1 MKVSISQQTVSY
13 QLKNSEKILSSDA
26 REPTSHMR
34 IQNQIRYDFEK
45 DLIVE
50 LEELYRLTNITQQLA
65 KEAAKRLQ
73 KSPKYRSSEEIQ
85 KMEFGRKWCRKYS
98 GSAKFKYKAEKG
110 SKKYI
115 EEIELENE
123 KTRLR
128 YLVKNYKPE
137 DVFNMA
143 KVQLKKSYF

>member
-1 MKVSISQQTVSY
+1 MSISQQTVSY

-65 KEAAKRLQ
+65 NKLADNSPTTRQ
-73 KSPKYRSSEEIQ
+73 QMRRDSCKSQ
-85 KMEFGRKWCRKYS
+85 
-98 GSAKFKYKAEKG
+98 
-110 SKKYI
+110 
-115 EEIELENE
+115 
-123 KTRLR
+123 
-128 YLVKNYKPE
+128 
-137 DVFNMA
+137 
-143 KVQLKKSYF
+143 

>member
-1 MKVSISQQTVSY
+1 MSISQQTVSY

-73 KSPKYRSSEEIQ
+73 KSPNDTVF
-85 KMEFGRKWCRKYS
+85 KMIPF
-98 GSAKFKYKAEKG
+98 
-110 SKKYI
+110 
-115 EEIELENE
+115 
-123 KTRLR
+123 
-128 YLVKNYKPE
+128 
-137 DVFNMA
+137 
-143 KVQLKKSYF
+143 SY

>member
-1 MKVSISQQTVSY
+1 
-13 QLKNSEKILSSDA
+13 
-26 REPTSHMR
+26 
-34 IQNQIRYDFEK
+34 
-45 DLIVE
+45 
-50 LEELYRLTNITQQLA
+50 
-65 KEAAKRLQ
+65 
-73 KSPKYRSSEEIQ
+73 
-85 KMEFGRKWCRKYS
+85 MEFGRKWCRKYL

-128 YLVKNYKPE
+128 NLIKNYKPE

-143 KVQLKKSYF
+143 KVQLKNLIFEMPLVPKKFSSFLKRAYEIF

>member
-1 MKVSISQQTVSY
+1 
-13 QLKNSEKILSSDA
+13 
-26 REPTSHMR
+26 
-34 IQNQIRYDFEK
+34 
-45 DLIVE
+45 
-50 LEELYRLTNITQQLA
+50 
-65 KEAAKRLQ
+65 
-73 KSPKYRSSEEIQ
+73 
-85 KMEFGRKWCRKYS
+85 MEFGRKWCRKYL

-128 YLVKNYKPE
+128 NLIKNYKPE

>member
-1 MKVSISQQTVSY
+1 MSISQQTVSY

-73 KSPKYRSSEEIQ
+73 KSPKYRSSE
-85 KMEFGRKWCRKYS
+85 
-98 GSAKFKYKAEKG
+98 KYKKC
-110 SKKYI
+110 SVD
-115 EEIELENE
+115 
-123 KTRLR
+123 R
-128 YLVKNYKPE
+128 Y
-137 DVFNMA
+137 
-143 KVQLKKSYF
+143 

>member
-73 KSPKYRSSEEIQ
+73 KSPNDTVF
-85 KMEFGRKWCRKYS
+85 KMIPF
-98 GSAKFKYKAEKG
+98 
-110 SKKYI
+110 
-115 EEIELENE
+115 
-123 KTRLR
+123 
-128 YLVKNYKPE
+128 
-137 DVFNMA
+137 
-143 KVQLKKSYF
+143 SY